1 MHPVRLT
8 LADDG
13 RRSRLTVLFRPLLT
27 LPHFAWL
34 ALWTAAAV
42 PAAIANALVALV
54 NGRSAEVLHRF
65 LAAHVRYH
73 AHVAS
78 FLFVV
83 ANPFP
88 GFTGAEGYPVD
99 VQLEPPQPQRRSVTL
114 FRVVLGIPALLLA
127 AVLTAALV
135 LVGALGSLAALVTGR
150 TPTGT
155 RNFGAYAVRYLS
167 QTNAY
172 WLGLTDAYPDARR
185 SGDSGAGP

>member
-42 PAAIANALVALV
+42 PAAIANAFVALR
-54 NGRSAEVLHRF
+54 NGRSADALHRF
-65 LAAHVRYH
+65 LAAYVRYH

-78 FLFVV
+78 FLFLV

-99 VQLEPPQPQRRSVTL
+99 VQLDPPERQNRWVTV

-127 AVLTAALV
+127 AALMAALAV
-135 LVGALGSLAALVTGR
+135 VGALGSLAALASGR
-150 TPTGT
+150 MPTGM
-155 RNFGAYAVRYLS
+155 RNVGAYAVHYLA
-167 QTNAY
+167 QANTY
-172 WLGLTDAYPDARR
+172 WLGLTDSYPSASRADDAE
-185 SGDSGAGP
+185 AAL